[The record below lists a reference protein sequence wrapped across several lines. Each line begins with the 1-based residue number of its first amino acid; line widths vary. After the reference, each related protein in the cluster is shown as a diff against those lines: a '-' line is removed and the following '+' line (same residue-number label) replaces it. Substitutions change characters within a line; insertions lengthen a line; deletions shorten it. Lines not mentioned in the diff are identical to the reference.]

1 MTRML
6 ASVANLAEARLAA
19 ACDVDIID
27 LKNPREGAL
36 GALPTRVV
44 GEIVDDLKGATPV
57 SATIGDLP
65 MQPETI
71 IPAVEAMA
79 ATGVDYVK
87 LGFFPGGDWPAVLD
101 GLRPMADGGV
111 KLVAVL
117 FADQP
122 VELTWLA
129 ALANAGFAGA
139 MLDTAD
145 KRQGSLTRQRDLRF
159 LGSFVDTA
167 RWHNLLCGLAGSL
180 QIDDVA
186 PLAALGPDY
195 LGFRGALCGGNRT
208 DELNRGAMQ
217 SILGALKGND
227 ACQRPLV

>member
-19 ACDVDIID
+19 ACGVDIID

-36 GALPTRVV
+36 GALSTRVV
-44 GEIVDDLKGATPV
+44 GEIVNTLDSAAPV

-71 IPAVEAMA
+71 IPAVGAMA

-87 LGFFPGGDWPAVLD
+87 LGFFPGGDWPAVLA
-101 GLRPMADGGV
+101 GLRPMAARGV

-122 VELTWLA
+122 VELTWVA
-129 ALANAGFAGA
+129 ALADAGFAGA

-145 KRQGSLTRQRDLRF
+145 KGKGSLTRLRDTAF
-159 LGSFVDTA
+159 LGSFVDIA
-167 RWHNLLCGLAGSL
+167 RWHHLLCGLAGSL
-180 QIDDVA
+180 RSDDVV
-186 PLAALGPDY
+186 PLSALGPDY
-195 LGFRGALCGGNRT
+195 LGFRGALCGGVRT
-208 DELNRGAMQ
+208 DELDTSAVQ
-217 SILGALKGND
+217 SILAVLKGKELN
-227 ACQRPLV
+227 P

>member
-6 ASVANLAEARLAA
+6 ASVANLAEARLVADGGA
-19 ACDVDIID
+19 DIID

-36 GALPTRVV
+36 GALPTLVV
-44 GEIVDDLKGATPV
+44 REIV

-65 MQPETI
+65 MQPELI
-71 IPAVEAMA
+71 IPAIEAMA

-87 LGFFPGGDWPAVLD
+87 LGLFPGGDWPAVLA
-101 GLRPMADGGV
+101 GLRPLAARGV
-111 KLVAVL
+111 RLVAVL

-129 ALANAGFAGA
+129 ALADTGFAGA

-145 KRQGSLTRQRDLRF
+145 KRKGSLTRLRDTAF

-167 RWHNLLCGLAGSL
+167 RWHHLLCGLAGSL

-195 LGFRGALCGGNRT
+195 LGFRGALCGGRRT
-208 DELNRGAMQ
+208 DELDTSAMQ
-217 SILGALKGND
+217 SILAALKGND
-227 ACQRPLV
+227 ANQ